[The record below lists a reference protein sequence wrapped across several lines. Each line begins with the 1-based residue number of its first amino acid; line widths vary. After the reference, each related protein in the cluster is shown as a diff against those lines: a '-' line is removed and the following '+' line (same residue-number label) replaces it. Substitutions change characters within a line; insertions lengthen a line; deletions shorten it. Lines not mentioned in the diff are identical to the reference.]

1 MLRARRR
8 TLNLFGFRGDF
19 SLDSRVAG
27 PVKIASTAFRHGRKW
42 VTKATGHSPME
53 DPMSTH
59 SSDGRRE
66 SLDVDSTQTMRAIP
80 ASELYDSQK
89 RKWYAVQLVISDR
102 PVNLDMMPRLEVFA
116 AHRLYAIAAKHE
128 TGTWHALRLGFF
140 PDEQSAEVICAY
152 LQTFFSAPTIVR
164 VSAAEQERFVPTPTP
179 AAPRA
184 ALQKP
189 ASVTA
194 SAPAAQRQEPAQK
207 SVKAPG
213 SQAAKQEN
221 QDARRSPAR
230 GSARS
235 PACPQRQEASC
246 GAERVVAHAPAG
258 PTNE

>member
-8 TLNLFGFRGDF
+8 ILNLFGFHCDF
-19 SLDSRVAG
+19 SLDWRVAG
-27 PVKIASTAFRHGRKW
+27 PERLRRQHSGTVASGLRKRP
-42 VTKATGHSPME
+42 ATRQWE

-59 SSDGRRE
+59 SSGGRRE
-66 SLDVDSTQTMRAIP
+66 SLDVDSTQTMRAVP
-80 ASELYDSQK
+80 ASELYDSQ
-89 RKWYAVQLVISDR
+89 RPKWYAVQLVISDK

-140 PDEQSAEVICAY
+140 PDEQSAEVICGY
-152 LQTFFSAPTIVR
+152 LQTFFAAPTIVR
-164 VSAAEQERFVPTPTP
+164 VSAAEQERFVPTAAP

-189 ASVTA
+189 ASAPA
-194 SAPAAQRQEPAQK
+194 SAPAVQRQEPAQK
-207 SVKAPG
+207 PVKAAG
-213 SQAAKQEN
+213 SQAPSQEN

-235 PACPQRQEASC
+235 PAFPQRQEASC
-246 GAERVVAHAPAG
+246 GAERIVAHAPAW
-258 PTNE
+258 PKE